1 MFILKTKQRR
11 QTDGEALVQC
21 SLDGFHVLSLKFGGK
36 WKKLA
41 ETSLHGF
48 QLLECMGGGVKRM
61 KKPKDNIPYVM
72 HCNNRNTHW
81 CVCVY
86 YVIANM
92 QNSLKICYIYVQNK
106 EGGVKVWNILKLDVV
121 FRLTLTKTGQLTW
134 AAQYQW
140 FCVEVILWW
149 VSS

>member
-1 MFILKTKQRR
+1 MFIMKTKQRQ
-11 QTDGEALVQC
+11 QTDGEAFGAVQ
-21 SLDGFHVLSLKFGGK
+21 SWWFSRSQPKFWRK

-41 ETSLHGF
+41 ETGLQSL